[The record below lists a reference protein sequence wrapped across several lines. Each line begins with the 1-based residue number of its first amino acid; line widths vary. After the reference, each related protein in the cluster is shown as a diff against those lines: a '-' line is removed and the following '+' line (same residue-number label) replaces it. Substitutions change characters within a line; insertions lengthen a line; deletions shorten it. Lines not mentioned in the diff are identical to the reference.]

1 MTLRRSHWKLNCF
14 PLPNEWWWWWW
25 WWSGLV
31 ICFLS
36 FSSSSSLHVHWL
48 PQTNGEWMVLWLKHS
63 SSSSTLFSSIK
74 FGTSSTKCIIIIMMA
89 NSGCSVANT
98 NDSGISIVVVVGI
111 EVNGCIQ
118 CTIRKLKNVYVLI
131 RGKHADA
138 YGSWSNVSGHC
149 LSERCM

>member
-1 MTLRRSHWKLNCF
+1 
-14 PLPNEWWWWWW
+14 
-25 WWSGLV
+25 
-31 ICFLS
+31 
-36 FSSSSSLHVHWL
+36 
-48 PQTNGEWMVLWLKHS
+48 
-63 SSSSTLFSSIK
+63 
-74 FGTSSTKCIIIIMMA
+74 MMA

>member
-1 MTLRRSHWKLNCF
+1 MNAGKPTLKNA
-14 PLPNEWWWWWW
+14 
-25 WWSGLV
+25 
-31 ICFLS
+31 S
-36 FSSSSSLHVHWL
+36 FSIEMTFSLV
-48 PQTNGEWMVLWLKHS
+48 
-63 SSSSTLFSSIK
+63 IK